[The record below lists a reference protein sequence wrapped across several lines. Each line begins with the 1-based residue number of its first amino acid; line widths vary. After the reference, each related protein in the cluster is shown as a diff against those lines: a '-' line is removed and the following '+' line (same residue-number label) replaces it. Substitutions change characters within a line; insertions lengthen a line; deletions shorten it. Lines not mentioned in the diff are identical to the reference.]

1 MTKSGKTDAV
11 LQRGRREL
19 SELAARGDLDALL
32 QGALDIAEE
41 LTGSKIGFFH
51 FVDDNQESL
60 TLQTWSTN
68 TLRRMCT
75 AEGKG
80 KHYPVTQ
87 AGIWVDCFRAR
98 KPVVHNNYAALQYR
112 KGLPPGHAPILRE
125 ITVPVIRGGKV
136 VAIAG
141 VGNKASVYTRT
152 DEQVFQ
158 GLAQVVMDLVFEMR
172 AKPGAATGAV

>member
-1 MTKSGKTDAV
+1 MHARKKLEAV
-11 LQRGRREL
+11 LQHAL
-19 SELAARGDLDALL
+19 IELAGLAGQGHLDDVLRR
-32 QGALDIAEE
+32 ALDIGED

-51 FVDDNQESL
+51 FVDDDQESL

-87 AGIWVDCFRAR
+87 AGVWVDCFRAR
-98 KPVVHNNYAALQYR
+98 KPVVHNDYAALRYR
-112 KGLPPGHAPILRE
+112 KGLPPGHAAVIRE
-125 ITVPVIRGGKV
+125 LTVPIIRDGKV

-141 VGNKASVYTRT
+141 VGNKVGPY
-152 DEQVFQ
+152 DEHDVQAFQ
-158 GLAQVVMDLVFEMR
+158 ELSSLVMELVAGMR
-172 AKPGAATGAV
+172 AKASASPGN